1 MSHLTRQSALSRFGG
16 IKRQVPGSNERARRA
31 LDKIERMI
39 ETIFDSGSAPFL
51 VNLRDLDGA
60 FSSLAL
66 ACDGSPPNPTLFHLE
81 LIEVLFNQG
90 HRPLSK
96 ILTAQEMALIG
107 TQVQV
112 TNPYVPVGLL
122 DERLTPTEAR
132 LARELT
138 GFFPGLTGKFD
149 SDFTSGTSDCI
160 FLEGSLTYV
169 RVSLEPLG
177 SDNQTIRDPRAV
189 KLRGASIVPVS
200 SIELV
205 ADFPFQ
211 RPHLSLVE
219 PMQSVA

>member
-1 MSHLTRQSALSRFGG
+1 MSQITLQLAIRKFHGM
-16 IKRQVPGSNERARRA
+16 KRQVPSSNEAARRA
-31 LDKIERMI
+31 LDNLERMI

-66 ACDGSPPNPTLFHLE
+66 ACDGKSPDTTLFHLE
-81 LIEVLFNQG
+81 LREFLFHQG

-107 TQVQV
+107 THMHVA
-112 TNPYVPVGLL
+112 NPYVPVGLL
-122 DERLTPTEAR
+122 DERLTPTEVR

-138 GFFPGLTGKFD
+138 GFFPGLPAKFD
-149 SDFTSGTSDCI
+149 ADFTNGVADCV
-160 FLEGSLTYV
+160 LDEGRLVYV
-169 RVSLEPLG
+169 RVSLEVLG
-177 SDNQTIRDPRAV
+177 SDNQTVRDPRAV

-219 PMQSVA
+219 PVRSVA